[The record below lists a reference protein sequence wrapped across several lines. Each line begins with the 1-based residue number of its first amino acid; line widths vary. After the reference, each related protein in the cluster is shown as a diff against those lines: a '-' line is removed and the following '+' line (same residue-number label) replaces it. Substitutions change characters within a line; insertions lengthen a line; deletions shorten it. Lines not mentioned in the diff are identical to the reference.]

1 MKLSSVV
8 AIVIPPTLP
17 LSVGKGVVGLPSSD
31 RKPPDG
37 SPPSWVDSNIAGS
50 VGIAVVG
57 GDVGLL
63 VVGLDVV
70 GC

>member
-17 LSVGKGVVGLPSSD
+17 LSVGQGVVGLPSSD
-31 RKPPDG
+31 KKPPVVG
-37 SPPSWVDSNIAGS
+37 SPSWVDSNIAGS

-57 GDVGLL
+57 GDVIGLE
-63 VVGLDVV
+63 VVGLDAV
-70 GC
+70 G